1 MVWRI
6 VGGLGGWLGSL
17 APLVIVNLLAFTT
30 AIDPG
35 LLSIA
40 GGVALAVGVALGGLL
55 AGLLGGKRGAGWGG
69 VMAGAIAAVLFA
81 ATLAALMYALR
92 AQNDLPYLLALH
104 PLRALGAIAFL
115 ACLVAGMAALV
126 GAISGRRRE
135 ARWQAQLA
143 RASARTTPRGPSQP
157 YPHPGPPQPP
167 YSGRGSYPSRS
178 SGAPPGPQPGSQRPA
193 PSTTRSRSESHAR
206 ERSPRW

>member
-1 MVWRI
+1 MAWRI

-35 LLSIA
+35 LLSLA
-40 GGVALAVGVALGGLL
+40 GGVALVVGVALGGLL

-81 ATLAALMYALR
+81 TTLAALMYALR

-115 ACLVAGMAALV
+115 ACLVAGVAALV
-126 GAISGRRRE
+126 GAIAGRRRE
-135 ARWQAQLA
+135 ARWQTQLA

-157 YPHPGPPQPP
+157 YPRPGAPQPP
-167 YSGRGSYPSRS
+167 NPGRGSYPS
-178 SGAPPGPQPGSQRPA
+178 GPVGPQPGLQRPA
-193 PSTTRSRSESHAR
+193 PSAARSRSESHAR